1 MYNCMMYPKFFC
13 FFSIVVHVV
22 VASDKHAL
30 GGMITLVN
38 SIYHNTNASVQYHLI
53 ITAQSHD
60 HLKVW
65 LNEVPLKFLDFDVV
79 VFPEEWVNHKI
90 VAHGGREDLERPVS

>member
-1 MYNCMMYPKFFC
+1 M
-13 FFSIVVHVV
+13 V
-22 VASDKHAL
+22 VASDKYAL

-53 ITAQSHD
+53 TTAQSHD

-65 LNEVPLKFLDFDVV
+65 LNDVPLKFLDIEVV
-79 VFPEEWVNHKI
+79 IFPEKWVSGKI
-90 VAHGGREDLERPVS
+90 VARGGREDLERPVS